1 MGFPIGITETGTGN
15 DLLQQWWL
23 VRTGNKNKEHLWAR
37 TWSARSRKKEWDVVA
52 HRKACFLE
60 FWIKFSGV
68 QSAPKTCFQTQKCWR
83 FDKFTFWESNI
94 WQMYVSC
101 ISWCTWCVRGGPTGR
116 SLWRFT
122 SPYLSSFSSLSSDS
136 VDLHLPIYPPSPR
149 CPPIWVFQFRSC
161 TCRSS
166 LVHQCVVPLLVVLL
180 LLRLRLVLLNNPSYL
195 MHRLHI
201 VIVTSVSPCGPWN
214 AVETRTRD
222 SLFGG
227 TFFLSHGQKK
237 EGSRERGKILTETGN
252 RNRNKRKQHL
262 FPNVSETRSR
272 NTKENPITGPNR
284 KYSII
289 LNLCSNNHYLN
300 LCSNFSK
307 IKNCPT
313 SVGF

>member
-122 SPYLSSFSSLSSDS
+122 SPYLSSFSSLSSDLSIPISKLHVQKLLGPS
-136 VDLHLPIYPPSPR
+136 VCRTTAGCAPAVAPALGVAQQSELPHAQTAHRHRHECIPLWPLECRGNTNTWFFVWRNFFFES
-149 CPPIWVFQFRSC
+149 RS
-161 TCRSS
+161 
-166 LVHQCVVPLLVVLL
+166 
-180 LLRLRLVLLNNPSYL
+180 
-195 MHRLHI
+195 
-201 VIVTSVSPCGPWN
+201 
-214 AVETRTRD
+214 
-222 SLFGG
+222 
-227 TFFLSHGQKK
+227 KK
-237 EGSRERGKILTETGN
+237 G
-252 RNRNKRKQHL
+252 RK
-262 FPNVSETRSR
+262 
-272 NTKENPITGPNR
+272 
-284 KYSII
+284 
-289 LNLCSNNHYLN
+289 
-300 LCSNFSK
+300 
-307 IKNCPT
+307 
-313 SVGF
+313 